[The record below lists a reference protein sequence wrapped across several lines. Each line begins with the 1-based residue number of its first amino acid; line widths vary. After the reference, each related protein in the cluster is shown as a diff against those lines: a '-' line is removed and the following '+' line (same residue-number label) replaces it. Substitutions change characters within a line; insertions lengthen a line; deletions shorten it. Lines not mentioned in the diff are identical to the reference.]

1 MTFWIAVLLVVAVVI
16 YAIGNV
22 ISNMR
27 QSEKDWQRVDK
38 TKLKKWED
46 DEDDWD
52 N

>member
-1 MTFWIAVLLVVAVVI
+1 MSIWLALLLVGAVLIYVI
-16 YAIGNV
+16 AKV

-46 DEDDWD
+46 DEDD
-52 N
+52 